1 MSVDAFDSPNLFNN
15 DDSISTYGYY
25 PAHSGSTI
33 MRMPRFTTTVLPNG
47 AEVVVDTD
55 GEITE

>member
-1 MSVDAFDSPNLFNN
+1 MNTGTFDFPNLLNG
-15 DDSISTYGYY
+15 DSILPSEFY

-55 GEITE
+55 GELTE

>member
-1 MSVDAFDSPNLFNN
+1 MSGNTFDFPNLFNG
-15 DDSISTYGYY
+15 DSILPSEFY

-55 GEITE
+55 GELTE